1 MEVVLFEPYPLQK
14 EFIDKYIESEDLIGV
29 VSAPRGAGKTL
40 LGINMLLYWALL
52 KPDQSLGWVSPIFQQ
67 ARNVYDQ
74 ILEGKVENIVES
86 SNRMELL
93 IKLVNG
99 SQVKFLSADSPD
111 TIRGYRFTHV
121 ILDEAAFMKDR
132 VIDQAIMPTLNPLGK
147 KLLMISTPKGKNH
160 FFDYF
165 HRESSISFKFPL
177 SKCPYIKDEVIGE
190 AKKSLPPDLFK
201 QEFEAEFVD
210 SANDVFVGIDQ
221 VAHVQEY
228 SNTKQDVFIGIDT
241 GLKEDMSVL
250 TIMNPTGRVLNIIA
264 DNQNNINHIANKF
277 IDVLNRYNVVGGFIE
292 VNGIGRGMY
301 DLVQPRFRKVK
312 EFNTNQDN
320 KTEMVR
326 KLIHDVETMTIE
338 LPNQELCPDLHRE
351 FSTYSYKL
359 SPTGKLSFGH
369 VPGAHDDYVDSLLL
383 ANYSRVSFMDRKP
396 IRVVGVRD
404 TQPSFRMEKW
414 GPR

>member
-1 MEVVLFEPYPLQK
+1 M
-14 EFIDKYIESEDLIGV
+14 
-29 VSAPRGAGKTL
+29 
-40 LGINMLLYWALL
+40 
-52 KPDQSLGWVSPIFQQ
+52 
-67 ARNVYDQ
+67 
-74 ILEGKVENIVES
+74 
-86 SNRMELL
+86 
-93 IKLVNG
+93 
-99 SQVKFLSADSPD
+99 
-111 TIRGYRFTHV
+111 
-121 ILDEAAFMKDR
+121 
-132 VIDQAIMPTLNPLGK
+132 
-147 KLLMISTPKGKNH
+147 
-160 FFDYF
+160 
-165 HRESSISFKFPL
+165 
-177 SKCPYIKDEVIGE
+177 
-190 AKKSLPPDLFK
+190 
-201 QEFEAEFVD
+201 
-210 SANDVFVGIDQ
+210 
-221 VAHVQEY
+221 
-228 SNTKQDVFIGIDT
+228 FIGIDT

-326 KLIHDVETMTIE
+326 KLIHDIETMTIE

-369 VPGAHDDYVDSLLL
+369 VPGSHDDYVDSLLL